1 MKSDIFLLTKNSRMA
16 NRLKHLSNAKVQTLS
31 VPSQINKIIK
41 KNGKHLEVA
50 LLDLT
55 FPEKDFN
62 RFVFYIKQYKKD
74 MPVLLLSAE
83 HSLTMESE
91 AMRNLN
97 VYAYI
102 KHPDNV
108 EEIEEILEDLNKL
121 FELDMDKKFERV
133 DYLEGEKVFACTF
146 RDMKKCFLKRESILD
161 NVGSDI
167 ASITVDEAG
176 YHFTIKYVSGDK
188 SVVPWDFVKSICDDK
203 YEYKDNKNVSTNE
216 IGQKIKNLRKIM
228 KLTQED
234 LATKTGIHRTNI
246 ARIETGKHRPY
257 LETLEKIAEAFGKP
271 VFYFIVK

>member
-1 MKSDIFLLTKNSRMA
+1 MKSDIFLLTKNARVA

-31 VPSQINKIIK
+31 ASSQINKIIK

-55 FPEKDFN
+55 FPENDFN
-62 RFVFYIKQYKKD
+62 RFIFYIKQYKKD

-83 HSLTMESE
+83 HSLSIESE

-102 KHPDNV
+102 KHPDKV

-121 FELDMDKKFERV
+121 FEVDMDKKFERV
-133 DYLEGEKVFACTF
+133 DYLESEKVFACTF
-146 RDMKKCFLKRESILD
+146 KDMKKYFLKRESILD
-161 NVGSDI
+161 NVDGNVVR
-167 ASITVDEAG
+167 TRVDHTG
-176 YHFTIKYVSGDK
+176 YHFTIEYASGKK
-188 SVVPWDFVKSICDDK
+188 SVVPWDFVKSMCDDK
-203 YEYKDNKNVSTNE
+203 YAYKDSRNTSTHE
-216 IGQKIKNLRKIM
+216 IGQKIKNLRKVM

-246 ARIETGKHRPY
+246 ARIETGKHRPF
-257 LETLEKIAEAFGKP
+257 LETLEKIAEAFGKS
-271 VFYFIVK
+271 VSYFIAK